1 MLFGVAYG
9 QLCADED
16 TVRSNA
22 VTLITANTARVNG
35 TVSHFTGAPTSLQ
48 LRYVRV
54 GQTDTATASSTPTSA
69 LRNLTGLQAGTAYYY
84 YYKTICGSGTR
95 SQTIGAYTF
104 TTLANTIFYAPERPT
119 IFNHVKVDSSMI
131 IPAGDTVVGREPS
144 TGAQIR
150 YKSSNNTFYGY
161 YPSCTCWRPLAIDSA
176 GIIALLDGKVD
187 SVTVSGDSLFY
198 WKVGVS
204 YGYILPAL
212 NDVWRNTGNTGID
225 TSVNWLGTN
234 DANDLVIKTNGT
246 RRMSFRTNGAL
257 DYDADS
263 TNINFDDI
271 DNFEVTNVGSAILL
285 DGKTGGYSSQ
295 VGVTSGYSVTIGTYE
310 SAVGTHNSAIEVYN
324 ELIEITPY
332 QGNITIDTLAN
343 LSVQNAFLGWT
354 STSGANRGKIGYLT
368 PGTGIEINVGAINTK
383 WTTSGNDIY
392 KNNSGNVGIGTT
404 TPTSKLHISES
415 GVSGSITT
423 SYIESIGATTTNRTL
438 RLKAANAVNNI
449 ALAIENGE
457 GNVGIGTLTPAAT
470 LHTVGTVRMAS
481 LGSASTDTTT
491 YKPVGISSLGDVIPM
506 TAWPQQVTASSTT
519 TFTNKRWTARVGSTT
534 SSATPTINTDNVD
547 IYKLTAQTVDVN
559 TFSTNLSGSPADGD
573 ILELQVT
580 GTAARALAWGSS
592 FVSTTVTLPTTTV
605 STTTLTI
612 ILQYYTTSSY
622 GNNKWHCVNYY

>member
-9 QLCADED
+9 QVCADED

-119 IFNHVKVDSSMI
+119 VFNHVKVDSSMI

-150 YKSSNNTFYGY
+150 YKTSNNTFYGY

-187 SVTVSGDSLFY
+187 SVTVSSDSLFY

-234 DANDLVIKTNGT
+234 DAKDLVIKTNNT
-246 RRMSFRTNGAL
+246 RKFTINGNGAL
-257 DYDADS
+257 GIGNPADY
-263 TNINFDDI
+263 
-271 DNFEVTNVGSAILL
+271 G
-285 DGKTGGYSSQ
+285 
-295 VGVTSGYSVTIGTYE
+295 TSGYV
-310 SAVGTHNSAIEVYN
+310 
-324 ELIEITPY
+324 
-332 QGNITIDTLAN
+332 
-343 LSVQNAFLGWT
+343 
-354 STSGANRGKIGYLT
+354 
-368 PGTGIEINVGAINTK
+368 
-383 WTTSGNDIY
+383 
-392 KNNSGNVGIGTT
+392 
-404 TPTSKLHISES
+404 
-415 GVSGSITT
+415 
-423 SYIESIGATTTNRTL
+423 
-438 RLKAANAVNNI
+438 LK
-449 ALAIENGE
+449 
-457 GNVGIGTLTPAAT
+457 
-470 LHTVGTVRMAS
+470 S
-481 LGSASTDTTT
+481 LGSGSA
-491 YKPVGISSLGDVIPM
+491 
-506 TAWPQQVTASSTT
+506 TAWVDYTLQQALSREGNNAVITAPTDISPSSDTYDLIFGDATLWNTIQFLGKTDILLSSGNAHSSQLLVLPDSIVLKPYGGYWSVDSLPNLSSQNTLMGWRQGSGQGQVGYVTLSGLTLSSGVLTNPITASSTT

-547 IYKLTAQTVDVN
+547 IYKLTAQTADI
-559 TFSTNLSGSPADGD
+559 TSFTTNLSGSPADGD
-573 ILELQVT
+573 ILEIQVT
-580 GTAARALAWGSS
+580 GTAARAITWGAS

-605 STTTLTI
+605 TTATLTI
-612 ILQYYTTSSY
+612 VFQYYTTSSY
-622 GNNKWHCVNYY
+622 GNNKWACVNYY